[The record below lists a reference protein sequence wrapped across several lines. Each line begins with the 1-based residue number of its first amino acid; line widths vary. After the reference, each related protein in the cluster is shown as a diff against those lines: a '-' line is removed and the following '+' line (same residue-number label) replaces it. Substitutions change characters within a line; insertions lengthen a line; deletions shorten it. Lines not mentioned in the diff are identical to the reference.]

1 MSKFYC
7 KPMMNKSYKLNRYGG
22 YVGQVGTCQLQSFGR
37 KALCFLSVLTMALLL
52 TNSVAWAQGRTVTGT
67 VTDPTGGSLPG
78 VSVQIKG
85 TQRGTNTD
93 ANGKYSLANV
103 PDNTTLVLSFIG
115 YTSQEVAVGNR
126 STVDVKLADDTK
138 ALEEVVVVGY
148 GTAKRK
154 DLTGSVAQVSSK
166 DFNPGINPNPLQAIQ
181 GKVAGLVI
189 TTPSGD
195 PNQQPTV
202 RLRGYTSLAGGSE
215 PLYVVDGMIGVPIS
229 QVNPNDIES
238 MDVLK
243 DASAAAIYGSR
254 AANGV
259 IIVTTK
265 RGKSGQAT
273 VTFNNYVGIETISK
287 RLDLLDG
294 PGYINAVTQIKG
306 ASALGDLQRFPKDA
320 NGNYYNTNW
329 IDQVTR
335 NAVTNNHNIAISGGS
350 PAFSYR
356 GSVDYLNQQGIVKN
370 TGFNRIIGRVNLDQK
385 ALDNRLNVQ
394 YNLQYTRTNQLFS
407 DNGILRRAAQ
417 FLPTLPVRYTDPTSV
432 TNNQGGYAE
441 VGGAFDLNNPVAMQE
456 NATNNGTRNTAIL
469 GTNLRYEIIDGLTF
483 GVNAQL
489 QSDQTNNN
497 YVTNPAIK
505 AYAGNNGR
513 AERRQYNTLNQLFET
528 TLTYNRSL
536 GTTSNFSVLGGYS
549 FQQLDNDGFAAA
561 NSAFV
566 TTAAGF
572 DNLGLGSGT
581 LVYPSNTFANSY
593 RNQSKLISFFGRATF
608 NLNDRY
614 NVTGTVRR
622 DGSSKFGANN
632 KWGVFPSIAAGW
644 NITNESFFPKSNVV
658 NFLKLR
664 AGWGQTG
671 NSEGINPYTSTQLY
685 GQKGTYYDGNVGDF
699 LPGYGIT
706 QNANPNLKWEVV
718 GQTNIGI
725 DFQMFSSRFSGSI
738 EYYNKL
744 TKDML
749 YNINVPADGINYF
762 ANTILANIGSMR
774 NSGVEISFGGDIIK
788 KGDFSWNARI
798 VGSYNK
804 NKIVSLSNDQFNIGQ
819 VRFNPFGGRGLSDV
833 YASVLTVG
841 RPLGEFNNVPTFVG
855 YTDVTDDK
863 GNVSTVPLLKP
874 GSGDTPVTQ
883 VSKADAAVAV
893 AAGNPINQG
902 NPQPF
907 LNGSFINTFRYK
919 NFDLNFLLR
928 GVFGNKIL
936 NNTRSNYLIPGSV
949 LETNMLRD
957 VTTLPTKY
965 GVNVLSTNWIES
977 GTFVRLNNWQ
987 IGYNV
992 PVRPNKYFSGARVY
1006 AGGNNLFV
1014 ITAYKGIDPELQ
1026 ASGNL
1031 PSNNTNGLVSNPA
1044 SNGVTTGNLPVG
1056 QAPNPVGL
1064 DDANAGFYPKT
1075 RTFQLGLNL
1084 TF

>member
-1 MSKFYC
+1 
-7 KPMMNKSYKLNRYGG
+7 MMDKSYTSNHNRG
-22 YVGQVGTCQLQSFGR
+22 YVGQVGTSQPQSFAWN
-37 KALCFLSVLTMALLL
+37 ALRVLSMLVMVLLL
-52 TNSVAWAQGRTVTGT
+52 SNSAAWAQGRTVTGT
-67 VTDPTGGSLPG
+67 VTDPTGSKLPG

-93 ANGKYSLANV
+93 AEGKYSLTNV
-103 PDNTTLVLSFIG
+103 PDNATLVLSFIG

-126 STVDVKLADDTK
+126 TTADVKLAEDTK

-154 DLTGSVAQVSSK
+154 DLTGSVAQVTSR

-229 QVNPNDIES
+229 QINPNDIES

-265 RGKSGQAT
+265 RGKAGQST
-273 VTFNNYVGIETISK
+273 VTFNNYVGVETISR

-306 ASALGDLQRFPKDA
+306 ASALSDGQRFPKDA

-335 NAVTNNHNIAISGGS
+335 TAVTNNHNVAVSGGS
-350 PAFSYR
+350 QAFSYR
-356 GSVDYLNQQGIVKN
+356 GSVDYINQQGIVKN
-370 TGFNRIIGRVNLDQK
+370 TGFDRITGRVNLDQK

-394 YNLQYTRTNQLFS
+394 YNLQYTRTNQKFS

-417 FLPTLPVRYTDPTSV
+417 FLPTLPVRYTDPTSL
-432 TNNQGGYAE
+432 TNNLGGYAE

-456 NATNNGTRNTAIL
+456 NVTNNGTRNTAIV
-469 GTNLRYEIIDGLTF
+469 GANLRYEILDGLTF
-483 GVNAQL
+483 GLNGQL
-489 QSDQTNNN
+489 QNDQTNNN

-528 TLTYNRSL
+528 TLTYNRSFA
-536 GTTSNFSVLGGYS
+536 TSSNFSLLGGYS

-566 TTAAGF
+566 TTSTGF
-572 DNLGLGSGT
+572 NNLGLGSGT
-581 LVYPSNTFANSY
+581 LIYPSNTFANSY
-593 RNQSKLISFFGRATF
+593 RNQSKLISFFGRATV
-608 NLNDRY
+608 NLADKY

-632 KWGVFPSIAAGW
+632 KWGIFPSLAAGW
-644 NITNESFFPKSNVV
+644 NISNESFFPKSNVV
-658 NFLKLR
+658 NFVKLR

-685 GQKGTYYDGNVGDF
+685 GQKGTYYDGTVGDF

-706 QNANPNLKWEVV
+706 QNANPNLRWEVV
-718 GQTNIGI
+718 AQTNVGL
-725 DFQMFSSRFSGSI
+725 DFQMFNNRFSGSI

-749 YNINVPADGINYF
+749 YNINVPADGVNYF
-762 ANTILANIGSMR
+762 ANTILANIGSMS

-804 NKIVSLSNDQFNIGQ
+804 NKIVSLTNDQFNIGQ
-819 VRFNPFGGRGLSDV
+819 VRFNPFSGRGLSDV
-833 YASVLTVG
+833 YASILTVG
-841 RPLGEFNNVPTFVG
+841 RPLGEFNNVPTFAG
-855 YTDVTDDK
+855 SYNSD
-863 GNVSTVPLLKP
+863 GQPLLRP
-874 GSGDTPVTQ
+874 ASGDTPTPSVA
-883 VSKADAAVAV
+883 SADAAAAV
-893 AAGNPINQG
+893 AAGSPINQG

-936 NNTRSNYLIPGSV
+936 NNTRSNYLIPGSI

-957 VTTLPTKY
+957 VTTLPNNY

-992 PVRPNKYFSGARVY
+992 AVKPNKYFSGARVY
-1006 AGGNNLFV
+1006 VGGNNLFV
-1014 ITAYKGIDPELQ
+1014 LTAYKGIDPELQ
-1026 ASGNL
+1026 SAGNL
-1031 PSNNTNGLVSNPA
+1031 ASNNTSGLVSNPA
-1044 SNGVTTGNLPVG
+1044 SSGVTTGNLPIG